1 MYSSVP
7 VPLGYAAMQN
17 NYEQIPDPR
26 SFFPEDL
33 EERLALAH
41 QVHRRHRLHPGGR
54 RASRAFD
61 YGELRLLSLAMI
73 AEQPR
78 HGYELIKEI
87 EERMGGTY
95 SPSPGVIYPTLSWL
109 EDMGY
114 ASIETEDAG
123 RKRYRITSEGKD
135 FLDANRAAVDAL
147 TSRVGRARG
156 LRGNG
161 IPAPVVRSMENLKL
175 ALRLRLQ
182 RGSLDKVAAEAIAT
196 ALDTAAQAVERS

>member
-1 MYSSVP
+1 MTNRHEP
-7 VPLGYAAMQN
+7 
-17 NYEQIPDPR
+17 IPDPR
-26 SFFPEDL
+26 SLFPEDL
-33 EERLALAH
+33 EDRLALAH
-41 QVHRRHRLHPGGR
+41 QWRRRDRLFLGGR

-87 EERMGGTY
+87 EERMGGSY

-114 ASIETEDAG
+114 ASIETADAG
-123 RKRYRITSEGKD
+123 RKRYRITAEGKD
-135 FLDANRAAVDAL
+135 FVDANRAAVDAL
-147 TSRVGRARG
+147 TSRVGRAGR
-156 LRGNG
+156 RHEG
-161 IPAPVVRSMENLKL
+161 IPAPVLRSMENLKL

-182 RGSLDKVAAEAIAT
+182 RGSLDKTTAEAIAT
-196 ALDTAAQAVERS
+196 ALDAAAQAVERS